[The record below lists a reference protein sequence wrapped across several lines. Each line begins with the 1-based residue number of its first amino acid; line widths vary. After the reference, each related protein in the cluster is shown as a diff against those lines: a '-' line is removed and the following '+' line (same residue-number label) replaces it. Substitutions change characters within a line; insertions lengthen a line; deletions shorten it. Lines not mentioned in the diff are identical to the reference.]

1 MSSIKK
7 TASAIWQG
15 DLKTG
20 KGQLSTESGALKA
33 NPYGFN
39 TRFEGQPGTN
49 PEELIGAAHAGCF
62 SRSEERRVG
71 KEC

>member
-39 TRFEGQPGTN
+39 TGSKASLVPTLKN
-49 PEELIGAAHAGCF
+49 
-62 SRSEERRVG
+62 
-71 KEC
+71 